1 MSELALTASFL
12 RLGHSSFGDAKPKEV
27 SVFGQLLVGGRG
39 LWLFTELQTGRTI
52 RIDAT
57 GDEARMM
64 MAGFALAESR
74 LGTGEDEASRLS
86 HRLRAE
92 AADGEIQLTDEEIKV
107 LTESVADLAV
117 GVVLSDFPQSS
128 QECDDAAFG
137 TWTVQRR

>member
-12 RLGHSSFGDAKPKEV
+12 RLGRSSFGDAKPKEV

-39 LWLFTELQTGRTI
+39 LWLFSELETGRTI

-57 GDEARMM
+57 GDEAGML

-74 LGTGEDEASRLS
+74 LGTGEDEVSRLS
-86 HRLRAE
+86 QRLRAE
-92 AADGEIQLTDEEIKV
+92 AADGEIRLTDEETKI
-107 LTESVADLAV
+107 LSESVADLGV
-117 GVVLSDFPQSS
+117 GLVLCNFPPSS
-128 QECDDAAFG
+128 QYEDAAFG